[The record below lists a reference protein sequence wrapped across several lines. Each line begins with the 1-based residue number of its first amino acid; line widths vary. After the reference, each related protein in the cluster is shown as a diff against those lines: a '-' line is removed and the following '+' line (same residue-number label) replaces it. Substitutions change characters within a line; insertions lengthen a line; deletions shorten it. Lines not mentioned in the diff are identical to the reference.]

1 MSVKS
6 ALVLGYLHDD
16 RDISTSCRHV
26 ISNPIA
32 IVPPSD
38 LNAETFKATRI
49 HTSTDSVMSGLGI
62 PGFVVGLSGRTAV
75 AEKGFVIWRSIGVAN
90 VFGPNVVEDVAKLS
104 MEYYRFEAWTNAV
117 SFLLTAQKRSQ
128 SKPTALGMLSPFL
141 EPAAPTTNIHDALLR
156 QHYVMFRETHIYSVV
171 KFCEYRQ
178 EVFEKNEDELLP

>member
-49 HTSTDSVMSGLGI
+49 HTSTDSVMSGLEI
-62 PGFVVGLSGRTAV
+62 PGFIVGLSGRIAV
-75 AEKGFVIWRSIGVAN
+75 AEKGLVIWRSIGVAN

-104 MEYYRFEAWTNAV
+104 MEYYRFEA
-117 SFLLTAQKRSQ
+117 
-128 SKPTALGMLSPFL
+128 ALGMLSSFL

-156 QHYVMFRETHIYSVV
+156 QHYVMFREAHIYSVV